1 MKETLKGILENTIDE
16 KKYIFKYPIISYRY
30 YDKAKFLYISDEE
43 TGKEYNVD
51 EDIVRYNND
60 DSKKYKKKIYIV
72 GGLFQKEKKEMYLE
86 LKKIKEFAKE
96 NNIKEIALELPVKYV
111 LENNIRELK
120 KYGIKEIILSVI
132 STEDEILEKNGLI
145 YSYKDITKAVFK
157 IAISFMRLSL
167 SMIIGL
173 SNDEKEELRAI
184 EKVRGLK
191 PRTVIIMQNIV
202 LKGTENAKRFVRGN
216 LKMLSVEENKNLLE
230 DATRILVEKGI
241 KDIIYLRGIQDDII
255 SDKYLTGVI
264 IKDIEDE
271 ILTRMYYNYLFE
283 KIKRLKVRNEYIK
296 IKINGD
302 ILKYIR
308 GKEDINLNK
317 IKELYYIKEIKIE
330 NENNN
335 KMGKKLEIVLYN
347 EKD

>member
-43 TGKEYNVD
+43 IVKEYNVD
-51 EDIVRYNND
+51 EDIVRYNED
-60 DSKKYKKKIYIV
+60 DSKGYTKKIYIV

-120 KYGIKEIILSVI
+120 KYGIREIILSVI
-132 STEDEILEKNGLI
+132 STEDEILQKNGLI

-230 DATRILVEKGI
+230 DTTRILVEKGI

>member
-30 YDKAKFLYISDEE
+30 YDQAKFLHISDEE
-43 TGKEYNVD
+43 IGKEYNVD
-51 EDIVRYNND
+51 EDIVRYNEE
-60 DSKKYKKKIYIV
+60 DSKGYTKKIYIV
-72 GGLFQKEKKEMYLE
+72 GGLFQKEKKEMYAE

-132 STEDEILEKNGLI
+132 STEDEILEKNGLM
-145 YSYKDITKAVFK
+145 YNYRDITKAVFK

-173 SNDEKEELRAI
+173 SNAEKEELRAI

-191 PRTVIIMQNIV
+191 PRSVIIMQNII

-241 KDIIYLRGIQDDII
+241 KDIVYLRGIQDDII
-255 SDKYLTGVI
+255 TSKYLTGVI

-283 KIKRLKVRNEYIK
+283 KIKRLKVKNEYIT

-302 ILKYIR
+302 IVKYIK
-308 GKEDINLNK
+308 GKEDNNLNK
-317 IKELYYIKEIKIE
+317 IKELYYIKEIKIQ

-335 KMGKKLEIVLYN
+335 KRGKKLEIVLDN

>member
-30 YDKAKFLYISDEE
+30 YDQAKFLHISDEE
-43 TGKEYNVD
+43 IGKEYNVD

-72 GGLFQKEKKEMYLE
+72 GGLFQKEKKEMYAE
-86 LKKIKEFAKE
+86 LKKIREFAKE

-132 STEDEILEKNGLI
+132 STEDEILEKNGLM
-145 YSYKDITKAVFK
+145 YNYRDITKAVFK

-191 PRTVIIMQNIV
+191 PRSVIIIQNII

-241 KDIIYLRGIQDDII
+241 KDIVYLRGIQDDII
-255 SDKYLTGVI
+255 TSKYLTGVI

-271 ILTRMYYNYLFE
+271 ILTRIYYNYLFE
-283 KIKRLKVRNEYIK
+283 KIKRLKVKNEYIT

-302 ILKYIR
+302 IVKYIK
-308 GKEDINLNK
+308 GKEDNNLNK
-317 IKELYYIKEIKIE
+317 IKELYYIKEIKIQ

-335 KMGKKLEIVLYN
+335 KRGKKLEIVLDN

>member
-132 STEDEILEKNGLI
+132 STEDEILQKNGLI

>member
-30 YDKAKFLYISDEE
+30 YDQAKFIYISDEE
-43 TGKEYNVD
+43 IGKEYNAD

-72 GGLFQKEKKEMYLE
+72 GGLFQKEKKEMFVE

-120 KYGIKEIILSVI
+120 KYGIREIILSVI

-184 EKVRGLK
+184 EKVIGLK

>member
-30 YDKAKFLYISDEE
+30 YDQAKFLHISDEE
-43 TGKEYNVD
+43 IGKEYNVD
-51 EDIVRYNND
+51 EDIVRYNED
-60 DSKKYKKKIYIV
+60 DSKGYTKKIYIV
-72 GGLFQKEKKEMYLE
+72 GGLFQKEKKEMYAE

-132 STEDEILEKNGLI
+132 STEDEILEKNGLM
-145 YSYKDITKAVFK
+145 YNYRDITKAVFK

-191 PRTVIIMQNIV
+191 PRSVIIMQNII

-241 KDIIYLRGIQDDII
+241 KDIVYLRGIQDDII
-255 SDKYLTGVI
+255 TSKYLTGVI
-264 IKDIEDE
+264 IKDIENE

-283 KIKRLKVRNEYIK
+283 KIKRLKVKNEYIT

-302 ILKYIR
+302 IVKYIK
-308 GKEDINLNK
+308 GKEDNNLNK
-317 IKELYYIKEIKIE
+317 IKELYYIKEIKIQ

-335 KMGKKLEIVLYN
+335 KRGKKLEIVLDN

>member
-30 YDKAKFLYISDEE
+30 YDQAKFLYISDEE

>member
-51 EDIVRYNND
+51 EDIARYNND

-132 STEDEILEKNGLI
+132 STEDEILEKNGLM
-145 YSYKDITKAVFK
+145 YNYRDITKAVFK

-317 IKELYYIKEIKIE
+317 IK
-330 NENNN
+330 
-335 KMGKKLEIVLYN
+335 
-347 EKD
+347 

>member
-30 YDKAKFLYISDEE
+30 YDQAKFLHISDEE
-43 TGKEYNVD
+43 IGKEYNVN
-51 EDIVRYNND
+51 EDIVRYNEE
-60 DSKKYKKKIYIV
+60 DSKGYTKKIYIV

-120 KYGIKEIILSVI
+120 KYGIREIILSVI
-132 STEDEILEKNGLI
+132 STEDEILEKNGLM
-145 YSYKDITKAVFK
+145 YNYRDITKAVFK

-191 PRTVIIMQNIV
+191 PRSVIIMQNII

-241 KDIIYLRGIQDDII
+241 KDIVYLRGIQDDII
-255 SDKYLTGVI
+255 SGKYLTGVI

-283 KIKRLKVRNEYIK
+283 KIKRLKVRNEYIT

-302 ILKYIR
+302 IVKYIK
-308 GKEDINLNK
+308 GKEDNNLNK
-317 IKELYYIKEIKIE
+317 IKELYYIKEIKIQ

-335 KMGKKLEIVLYN
+335 KIGKKLEIVLDN

>member
-30 YDKAKFLYISDEE
+30 YDQAKFLYISDEE

-230 DATRILVEKGI
+230 DTTRILVEKGI

>member
-30 YDKAKFLYISDEE
+30 YDQAKFLHISDEE
-43 TGKEYNVD
+43 IGKEYNVD
-51 EDIVRYNND
+51 EDIVRYNEE
-60 DSKKYKKKIYIV
+60 DSKGYTKKIYIV
-72 GGLFQKEKKEMYLE
+72 GGLFQKEKKEMYAE

-132 STEDEILEKNGLI
+132 STEDEILEKNGLM
-145 YSYKDITKAVFK
+145 YNYRDITKAVFK

-191 PRTVIIMQNIV
+191 PRSVIIMQNII

-241 KDIIYLRGIQDDII
+241 KDIVYLRGIQDDII
-255 SDKYLTGVI
+255 TSKYLTGVI
-264 IKDIEDE
+264 IKDIENE

-283 KIKRLKVRNEYIK
+283 KIKRLKVKNEYIT

-302 ILKYIR
+302 IVKYIK
-308 GKEDINLNK
+308 GKEDNNLNK
-317 IKELYYIKEIKIE
+317 IKELYYIKEIKIQ

-335 KMGKKLEIVLYN
+335 KRGKKLEIVLDN

>member
-43 TGKEYNVD
+43 TGKQYNVD

-216 LKMLSVEENKNLLE
+216 LKMLSVEENKNLIE